1 MSTFDNKDQ
10 EGNSEAVDQDG
21 VTEAEY
27 KLVSRAA
34 KRSSGGQT
42 MGGQR
47 GPTPPIDGLPSSI
60 PKNLVLFLIVK

>member
-42 MGGQR
+42 MGGKGAQH
-47 GPTPPIDGLPSSI
+47 L
-60 PKNLVLFLIVK
+60 L